1 MAPFAASAQG
11 TASAGPARP
20 RAAQAAAG
28 GATAGALTGVVDGFD
43 GTPLAGV
50 CVIAAGATGS
60 GTALTDATGRY
71 LVSGLR
77 VGSYLVHY
85 QDCRT
90 GGQYLPAVYLPA
102 VYGARGHARSVLIAG
117 GFPVP
122 LRTVTL
128 QPTGPSSRSGA
139 TSVSVATGAVN
150 TGINAS

>member
-1 MAPFAASAQG
+1 M
-11 TASAGPARP
+11 
-20 RAAQAAAG
+20 
-28 GATAGALTGVVDGFD
+28 
-43 GTPLAGV
+43 
-50 CVIAAGATGS
+50 IAAGATGS

-77 VGSYLVHY
+77 VGSYRVHY

-128 QPTGPSSRSGA
+128 QPAGPSSRSGA
-139 TSVSVATGAVN
+139 TSVSVTTGAVN